1 MFLLVKCSKVF
12 FILFVKRSFVFF
24 HWSNVHVYLSL
35 VKCSDVFFIRQVF
48 RGILYLSNVQ
58 MYGEKTEE
66 AEELR
71 LDLEDVKEMYKMQIV
86 QLTGQPQPEM

>member
-1 MFLLVKCSKVF
+1 MYLFIFKMFRCIFLLVKCSDV
-12 FILFVKRSFVFF
+12 SF
-24 HWSNVHVYLSL
+24 
-35 VKCSDVFFIRQVF
+35 
-48 RGILYLSNVQ
+48 YLSNVQ

>member
-1 MFLLVKCSKVF
+1 MLRCIF
-12 FILFVKRSFVFF
+12 FIGQMFRCISL
-24 HWSNVHVYLSL
+24 L
-35 VKCSDVFFIRQVF
+35 VKCSDVF
-48 RGILYLSNVQ
+48 LYWSNVQ

>member
-1 MFLLVKCSKVF
+1 MFSSILL
-12 FILFVKRSFVFF
+12 
-24 HWSNVHVYLSL
+24 LSL
-35 VKCSDVFFIRQVF
+35 P
-48 RGILYLSNVQ
+48 LQ

-86 QLTGQPQPEM
+86 QLTGQPQPDL

>member
-1 MFLLVKCSKVF
+1 MYFLLVKCSDV
-12 FILFVKRSFVFF
+12 SF
-24 HWSNVHVYLSL
+24 SL
-35 VKCSDVFFIRQVF
+35 VKCSDVF
-48 RGILYLSNVQ
+48 LYWSNVQ

>member
-1 MFLLVKCSKVF
+1 MFLEYCF
-12 FILFVKRSFVFF
+12 
-24 HWSNVHVYLSL
+24 SL
-35 VKCSDVFFIRQVF
+35 
-48 RGILYLSNVQ
+48 LLQ

-86 QLTGQPQPEM
+86 QLTGQPQPDM